1 MRSLVLC
8 SVLAAAAARSP
19 TLVRL
24 AQPPRTARRSA
35 ATPLRV
41 RGGGAAAAPVKTGKV
56 WKPNTFTRD
65 HVRFL
70 AELPRYL
77 GAYVG
82 PAALKP
88 VQIEA
93 VMLTVNSINTCPY
106 CTGLHGQLA
115 RMADTVVDQGAP
127 EVKFAKVFAEESG
140 RGPKVDAAFSA
151 LVSALG
157 AGRARSAR
165 ALCWALLWGK
175 TTGNTINSIRGKLL
189 GLRGVP
195 SPFELL
201 VFAFY
206 APLFLVI
213 GVLNAGLRV
222 FPKVPAWFS
231 AAFGAVLWVP
241 QAVHIACAGAVS
253 LACRVLVAPFAG
265 LPSF

>member
-1 MRSLVLC
+1 MRSAVVLC
-8 SVLAAAAARSP
+8 SLITAVSASRARSP
-19 TLVRL
+19 TLIRL
-24 AQPPRTARRSA
+24 AERPRTAA
-35 ATPLRV
+35 PLGV
-41 RGGGAAAAPVKTGKV
+41 RGGSAAALVKTGKV
-56 WKPNTFTRD
+56 WRPNTFTRD

-115 RMADTVVDQGAP
+115 RMASTVVDQGAP

-140 RGPKVDAAFSA
+140 RGPKVDAAFST

-175 TTGNTINSIRGKLL
+175 TTGNTINSIRGKLF